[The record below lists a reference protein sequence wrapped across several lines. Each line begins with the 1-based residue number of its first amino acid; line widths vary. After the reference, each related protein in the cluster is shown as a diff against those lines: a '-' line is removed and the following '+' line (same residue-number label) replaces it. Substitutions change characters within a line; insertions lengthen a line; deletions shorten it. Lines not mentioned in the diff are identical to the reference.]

1 MAMQSHHLHTHGP
14 QPLYMQITV
23 EEYEALK
30 NENRALKVLSENA
43 ERWHHID
50 ECLPEEDQYVLCCN
64 YEDSANPGYDV
75 MMVVSRTLQ
84 GGFVKQW
91 FNGHDYLCI
100 DDVTHWMY
108 LPKHPENAKNNGKR
122 PK

>member
-30 NENRALKVLSENA
+30 NENHALKALSENA

-64 YEDSANPGYDV
+64 YEDSATGYDV

-84 GGFVKQW
+84 GGSVKQW
-91 FNGHDYLCI
+91 FNGHD
-100 DDVTHWMY
+100 
-108 LPKHPENAKNNGKR
+108 LPSMRIPQVVHDGQEP
-122 PK
+122 